1 MIKVAFSH
9 EAKACQTVSKASL
22 PAKARAS
29 SGRALATSS
38 SETPK
43 RSARLASITG
53 FFSRRAAAMDSPSVS
68 VVWQHDAVIV
78 RSPVWFPFIPI
89 PTALRLFETPRKR

>member
-1 MIKVAFSH
+1 MTEIIDLEMSAESAAAGQVEIA
-9 EAKACQTVSKASL
+9 V
-22 PAKARAS
+22 
-29 SGRALATSS
+29 
-38 SETPK
+38 PK